1 MGYRYLF
8 TTDFVDVMFSHEPY
22 IARGVGDVNVDAV
35 LQQVG
40 LPMNFLRIRQRHR
53 PDFVGVYNGSNCV
66 HGAKSVVYGCLVAW
80 RS

>member
-1 MGYRYLF
+1 M
-8 TTDFVDVMFSHEPY
+8 SP
-22 IARGVGDVNVDAV
+22 IARGIGDVNVDAV

-66 HGAKSVVYGCLVAW
+66 HGEKSVVYDCLVAC